1 MSVLA
6 SNCNALNQFNPK
18 RKKVR
23 LFDLRSHNIDYLRY
37 THDWSKLLLCTDIQ
51 VVYDMFLCEVH
62 KLINEHMPDMMIKFS
77 SLNHSIT
84 VTTNN
89 VVSGNNSIT

>member
-1 MSVLA
+1 
-6 SNCNALNQFNPK
+6 
-18 RKKVR
+18 
-23 LFDLRSHNIDYLRY
+23 
-37 THDWSKLLLCTDIQ
+37 
-51 VVYDMFLCEVH
+51 MFLCEVH